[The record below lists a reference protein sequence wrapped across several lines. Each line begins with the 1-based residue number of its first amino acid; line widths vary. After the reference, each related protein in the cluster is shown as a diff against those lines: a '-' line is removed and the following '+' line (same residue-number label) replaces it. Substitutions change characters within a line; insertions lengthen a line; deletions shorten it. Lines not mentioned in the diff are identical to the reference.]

1 MRFEDREV
9 HSLVQSYERALE
21 NDRQPYYDVEDLETI
36 VNYYYD
42 TGSFEQMAAAIKF
55 SILLH
60 PNSLVFKIKEIQL
73 DLATKDFTKAQ
84 AKLQQMEGLSD
95 HHVELLIARA
105 TLFMHQG
112 KTERALELLDSALQ
126 RAEDQEEILQQIIDA
141 HLAQGAYEHAAEAIL
156 KLCELDERLD
166 DGTIYQL
173 ALCFDFMHQY
183 DRAIETFDRFI
194 EREPYNALLWY
205 QKAAFALRLN
215 QEDKALEYFDWAT
228 TADDEFHAAHFE
240 IGRIHERNDRLI
252 DAMNAYR
259 LSISEEVPSGY
270 IYFRIG
276 MIEQELGSLNAALR
290 AFDRAVEVEPEL
302 EDVYLERANVL
313 CELNR
318 HEEAISDYKKVWL
331 FGNYGSEDVI
341 DYVEALVELDL
352 LDEAIKILYQG
363 VGQFE
368 DNVQL
373 RLILAGYL
381 FATASYE
388 EARVIMNECLELEP
402 TSVELFHQYFP
413 AFGKIPEITGILAEI
428 QSANDA

>member
-9 HSLVQSYERALE
+9 HSLVQSYERAIE

-42 TGSFEQMAAAIKF
+42 TGSFEQMAQAIKF

-60 PNSLVFKIKEIQL
+60 PHSLVFKIKEIQL

-112 KTERALELLDSALQ
+112 KTEKALELLDSALK

-141 HLAQGAYEHAAEAIL
+141 HLAQGSYAHAAEAIL
-156 KLCELDERLD
+156 KLCELDEVLD

-183 DRAIETFDRFI
+183 DRAIEVFDKFI

-205 QKAAFALRLN
+205 QKAAFSLRLN
-215 QEDKALEYFDWAT
+215 KENEALEYFDWAI
-228 TADDEFHAAHFE
+228 TADDSFQAAHFE

-252 DAMNAYR
+252 EAMNAYR
-259 LSISEEVPSGY
+259 QSISTEVPSGY

-276 MIEQELGSLNAALR
+276 MIEQELGGLNAALR
-290 AFDRAVEVEPEL
+290 AFNAAVEQEPDL

-313 CELNR
+313 CELGR
-318 HEEAISDYKKVWL
+318 HQEAVTDYKKVWIT
-331 FGNYGSEDVI
+331 GNYGAEDVI

-352 LDEAIKILYQG
+352 LDDAIQILYQG

-368 DNVQL
+368 DNPQL

-402 TSVELFHQYFP
+402 TSIELFHQYFP

-428 QSANDA
+428 QSAHDA

>member
-9 HSLVQSYERALE
+9 HSLVQSYERAIE

-42 TGSFEQMAAAIKF
+42 TGSFEQMAQAIKF

-60 PNSLVFKIKEIQL
+60 PHSLVFKIKEIQL
-73 DLATKDFTKAQ
+73 DLATRDFTKAQ

-112 KTERALELLDSALQ
+112 KTERALELLDSALK

-141 HLAQGAYEHAAEAIL
+141 HLAQGAYAHAAEAIL
-156 KLCELDERLD
+156 KLCELDEELD

-183 DRAIETFDRFI
+183 DRAIEVFEKFI

-205 QKAAFALRLN
+205 QKAAFSLRLN
-215 QEDKALEYFDWAT
+215 KENEALEYFDWAI
-228 TADDEFHAAHFE
+228 TADDSFHAAHFE

-252 DAMNAYR
+252 EAMNAYR
-259 LSISEEVPSGY
+259 QSISTEVPSGY

-290 AFDRAVEVEPEL
+290 AFNSAIEQEPDL

-313 CELNR
+313 CELDR
-318 HEEAISDYKKVWL
+318 HKEAVSDYKKVWIT
-331 FGNYGSEDVI
+331 GNYGAEDVI
-341 DYVEALVELDL
+341 DYVEALVELDV
-352 LDEAIKILYQG
+352 LDEAIQILYQA
-363 VGQFE
+363 VGQFD
-368 DNVQL
+368 DNPQL

-388 EARVIMNECLELEP
+388 EARVIMNECLDLEP
-402 TSVELFHQYFP
+402 TSIELFHQYFP

-428 QSANDA
+428 QSAHDA